1 MSGFDEH
8 RIGRLAEVMARHV
21 EQDDVGGV
29 AWLAAR
35 DDDVEIGTAGVL
47 TRGVAEPIR
56 RDTVFRIASMSK
68 PIAAVAALLLVEEC
82 RLRLDDPVDDLLPEL
97 ANRQV
102 LLDPLGPIDGPT
114 EPAVRP
120 ITVHDVL
127 TFRLGYGM
135 AFDWPWPQPFLDA
148 TMELGIATAPP
159 QPQLAP
165 DPDTWIQQLGTMP
178 LLHQPGERWL
188 YHYGSDVLGVLIAR
202 ASGQPL
208 ERFLAE
214 RVFEPLGMTDTAFF
228 AHRPRAAH
236 VLLRARP
243 RNGRIAR
250 ASTRPTASGPHA
262 RRSRRAAVG
271 WSRRVDDF
279 FAFGRMLLAG
289 GRLPDGSRL
298 LSHALGR
305 GHDHRPDRRGAGV
318 PGPSID
324 GSLGWGF
331 GVGVQVRR
339 GRSRPDGGRL
349 RLDRWTRQRVGQRP
363 DGAARRDRAHHRRV
377 HECVP
382 PARDDPGLLDRDL
395 LGVRRLTTPAINRGR
410 S

>member
-1 MSGFDEH
+1 MSGFDKR
-8 RIGRLAEVMARHV
+8 RIDRLAEVMARHV
-21 EQDDVGGV
+21 EQDDVGGA

-47 TRGVAEPIR
+47 TRGEAEPIR
-56 RDTVFRIASMSK
+56 RDTLFRIASMTK

-82 RLRLDDPVDDLLPEL
+82 RLRLDDPVDELLPEL

-148 TMELGIATAPP
+148 TQELGIATAPP

-178 LLHQPGERWL
+178 LLHQPGARWL
-188 YHYGSDVLGVLIAR
+188 YHYGSEVLGVLIAR

-208 ERFLAE
+208 ERLLDE
-214 RVFEPLGMTDTAFF
+214 RVFEPLGMRDTAFF
-228 AHRPRAAH
+228 ASDPSRLTSCYTRHPDTGAVECFDPPTGDWARMPAFPSGGGGL
-236 VLLRARP
+236 VSTLDDLL
-243 RNGRIAR
+243 
-250 ASTRPTASGPHA
+250 S
-262 RRSRRAAVG
+262 
-271 WSRRVDDF
+271 
-279 FAFGRMLLAG
+279 FGRMLLAG
-289 GRLPDGSRL
+289 GRLPDESRL
-298 LSHALGR
+298 LSRASVEAMTT
-305 GHDHRPDRRGAGV
+305 DQIGAAPGV
-318 PGPSID
+318 PGPSMD
-324 GSLGWGF
+324 GSLGWGL

-339 GRSRPDGGRL
+339 VGLVPTVGGYGWTGGLGSAWANDPTERL
-349 RLDRWTRQRVGQRP
+349 VGIVLTSDAFTSAFPLPTTIQDFWTATYTAFG
-363 DGAARRDRAHHRRV
+363 D
-377 HECVP
+377 
-382 PARDDPGLLDRDL
+382 
-395 LGVRRLTTPAINRGR
+395 
-410 S
+410 